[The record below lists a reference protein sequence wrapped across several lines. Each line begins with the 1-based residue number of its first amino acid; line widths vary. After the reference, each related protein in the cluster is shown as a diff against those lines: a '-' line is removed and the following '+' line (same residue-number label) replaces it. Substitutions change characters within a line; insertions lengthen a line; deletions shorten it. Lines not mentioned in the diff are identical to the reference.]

1 VTCQFGRCRPDG
13 RLARNRMQ
21 GKNVYLL
28 FIPVKNRH
36 ESQKNKYPRRG
47 LCAAL
52 AARRR
57 TAGRE
62 LGRKRERARE
72 LDETRRVW
80 ERWRRSHKKPNKSR
94 SSWPRYRPPRS
105 PAALSVRDLIYIF
118 IIPPERYIYAGG
130 KTRRIYPYYIITI
143 YIYYYNTIVL
153 GL

>member
-1 VTCQFGRCRPDG
+1 MTCQFGRCRPDG

-62 LGRKRERARE
+62 LERERVRGRE
-72 LDETRRVW
+72 SWTRHGEC
-80 ERWRRSHKKPNKSR
+80 ERDGDGAIKSRTKVVHRDLVIGPPDHLLHYLSGISSTFLLFRRSG
-94 SSWPRYRPPRS
+94 
-105 PAALSVRDLIYIF
+105 IF
-118 IIPPERYIYAGG
+118 
-130 KTRRIYPYYIITI
+130 TRVEKRAVYTHTI
-143 YIYYYNTIVL
+143 L
-153 GL
+153 